1 MSWVLDL
8 GCGFGKN
15 ITVTNLSS
23 SHDVV
28 GLDMAFDRLQSAKAK
43 LPARQF
49 VQGQGEALPF
59 RDQTFEAVV
68 CQVALPYMNIPIAL
82 GEISRVLAPGGT
94 VHLSLHAFRFTLY
107 ELTVAFPRPKALVFR
122 FWVML
127 NGLILH
133 FTGKPAGIRGRYESF
148 QTRRGI
154 SVALRNAGLDDISI
168 SRPRDSF
175 GRQLVVSARKP
186 ATV

>member
-15 ITVTNLSS
+15 ITVTSLSS

-186 ATV
+186 ATL